1 MKCLEKNQCVH
12 CIDYGMNN
20 SFKVKWIFDGLL
32 IMYVFRGKH
41 VFYGRKRKLWTL
53 SLHNTVCPCGPWLM
67 KPCVEKSFPDVA
79 WMAQGL
85 EISFCSLD
93 SVIDHSSSPLF
104 LPVSTPFMTVHTASA
119 NASSVKSEPGV
130 FGWHWLI
137 HTPKKLSPA
146 MGFKLGK
153 EFEKC
158 SVGSS
163 ASDFG

>member
-53 SLHNTVCPCGPWLM
+53 SLHNIVCPCGPWLM

-93 SVIDHSSSPLF
+93 AVIDHSSSPLF
-104 LPVSTPFMTVHTASA
+104 SQCPLHSWLFTQPTPVHLLWRV
-119 NASSVKSEPGV
+119 NLGYLDDID
-130 FGWHWLI
+130 WYI
-137 HTPKKLSPA
+137 HLRS
-146 MGFKLGK
+146 LHLQWD
-153 EFEKC
+153 
-158 SVGSS
+158 SN
-163 ASDFG
+163 